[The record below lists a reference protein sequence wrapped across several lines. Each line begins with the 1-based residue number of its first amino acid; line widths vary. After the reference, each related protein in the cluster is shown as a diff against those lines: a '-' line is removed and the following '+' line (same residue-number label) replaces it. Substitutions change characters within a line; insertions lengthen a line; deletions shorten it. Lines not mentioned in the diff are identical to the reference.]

1 MATRDRSGADHLTHI
16 ERLIENPESYHIFL
30 ALRVIEAEYSD
41 APRFGVSKRPHE
53 DAYRLGQEAELAFPR
68 STIRSVTAKKGGKP
82 GELINRFFGF
92 FGPHGPLPIHL
103 TEYARER
110 QINMHD
116 PTFVAFANML
126 THRMMSLLYRAWA
139 SGQPTVGFD
148 RGEDSNIG
156 RNIAALAGHYGAYLD
171 NRDDMPD
178 LAKRHFA
185 GLLGMGPKNAEGLIA
200 ILSSF
205 YRAEVGLQDFVGSW
219 LELEPDDQWQLGTDV
234 GLGQATSIGS
244 RVWSRATKF
253 RLRIG
258 PISLVEYHRLLPGN
272 ASLLRLTSVV
282 RNYVGDALDWDVNII
297 LKGDE
302 VPPAIL
308 GEDTRL
314 GHTSWLGA
322 RNTKEDAADLFLEPL
337 NYIHQA
343 A

>member
-30 ALRVIEAEYSD
+30 ALRVIEAEYND
-41 APRFGVSKRPHE
+41 APRLGMSKRPHE

-68 STIRSVTAKKGGKP
+68 STIRSVTSKKGDEP

-139 SGQPTVGFD
+139 AGQPTVGFD
-148 RGEDSNIG
+148 RGDASNIE
-156 RNIAALAGHYGAYLD
+156 RNIAALAGMYGTELND
-171 NRDDMPD
+171 RDEMPD

-185 GLLGMGPKNAEGLIA
+185 GLLSMGPKNAEGLIA
-200 ILSSF
+200 VLSSF
-205 YRAEVGLQDFVGSW
+205 YRTEVNLQDFIGSW
-219 LELEPDDQWQLGTDV
+219 LELEPDDQWQLGSDV

-253 RLRIG
+253 RLCIG
-258 PISLVEYHRLLPGN
+258 PVSLEEYLRLLPDN
-272 ASLLRLTSVV
+272 QSLKRLTSVV

-302 VPPAIL
+302 VPSAVL

-314 GHTSWLGA
+314 GHTSWIGE
-322 RNTKEDAADLFLEPL
+322 RKTNEDAADLFLEPL